1 MTTTANFSSTAQC
14 IDVLEGLQTLV
25 PGSVVFRPLLRISST
40 SRAIAVAIP
49 ESIQTGT

>member
-1 MTTTANFSSTAQC
+1 
-14 IDVLEGLQTLV
+14 
-25 PGSVVFRPLLRISST
+25 VFRPLLRISST